1 MIRLRAAAASARFGG
16 SAISSVCCAA
26 SVAQRSDLATRP
38 QRRPNQRRPRNQK
51 QRGKDNCKELPSGRK
66 SAVLPNTTT
75 FMDSDKTVQ

>member
-1 MIRLRAAAASARFGG
+1 MPEHDSIARSGCVGTIRRLRYLK
-16 SAISSVCCAA
+16 
-26 SVAQRSDLATRP
+26 RSDLATRP